1 MLDAVAGRGTLSL
14 FDGTHE
20 TKVVGF
26 GDGLLLL
33 AEEIANRTGR
43 FLLIWQRGADRI
55 EMPFSGSVRDDGR
68 SVALED
74 DPAGTLSRSL
84 TKAGDGIG
92 RALIETALAGE
103 PPARKERHI
112 ARLLLRMAIVLA
124 CLGLLGYD
132 AYKLYHASITITP
145 SVAYLS
151 TEVSTINAP
160 TSGTL
165 TFAAGPGSIAKGEP
179 ILGIENAR
187 GKTILVDAT
196 EDVRIVVQDRQV
208 GDRVRRGEAVLA
220 VADNNPPTYVDV
232 VMSREEAFRLSSGAY
247 VHYAFLHEA
256 PTAGRTVYIAGD
268 AFALSMLPDDS
279 GSGEP
284 TLYRVRF
291 RIPEDALARTEPIVV
306 EIQQSLA
313 DRVTTLL
320 NGFGVAPDLVPHLI
334 SPIVWLET
342 RLHATTGDQA

>member
-20 TKVVGF
+20 TNVVGF
-26 GDGLLLL
+26 SDGLLLL
-33 AEEIANRTGR
+33 AEEIAHRTGR

-68 SVALED
+68 AVALD
-74 DPAGTLSRSL
+74 DGPAGYLSRSL
-84 TKAGDGIG
+84 TRAGDAIG
-92 RALIETALAGE
+92 RALIETALAGD
-103 PPARKERHI
+103 PPARSERHVG
-112 ARLLLRMAIVLA
+112 RLLLRLA
-124 CLGLLGYD
+124 VVAACVGLVAYD
-132 AYKLYHASITITP
+132 LYRLYHAAITITP

-208 GDRVRRGEAVLA
+208 GDQVRRGEALLA
-220 VADNNPPTYVDV
+220 VADSNPPTYIVA
-232 VMSREEAFRLSSGAY
+232 VMTREEAFRLSSGAF
-247 VHYAFLHEA
+247 VHYAFLHDA
-256 PTAGRTVYIAGD
+256 SAGRTVHVDGD
-268 AFALSMLPDDS
+268 AFALSMLPDES
-279 GSGEP
+279 GADAP
-284 TLYRVRF
+284 ALYRVRF
-291 RIPEDALARTEPIVV
+291 RIPDASLVRGEPIVV

-313 DRVTTLL
+313 DRATTLL
-320 NGFGVAPDLVPHLI
+320 NGLGVPAPYVPTLI
-334 SPIVWLET
+334 NPIVWLET
-342 RLHATTGDQA
+342 TLHRQRGENA